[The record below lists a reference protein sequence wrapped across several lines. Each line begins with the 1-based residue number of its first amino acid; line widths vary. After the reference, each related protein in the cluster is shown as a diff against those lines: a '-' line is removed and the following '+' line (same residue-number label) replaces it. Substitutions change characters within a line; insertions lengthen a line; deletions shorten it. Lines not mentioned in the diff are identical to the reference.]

1 MAHLEEINKNHERF
15 KKTNEAIDKLRIAA
29 HNAVIQFKAATKALE
44 ELSFIAE
51 SLGYKIDKNDGSLN
65 LFQDR

>member
-1 MAHLEEINKNHERF
+1 MTDLEKINENHERF
-15 KKTNEAIDKLRIAA
+15 KKTNEAIEKLRIAA
-29 HNAVIQFKAATKALE
+29 QNAVIQFKAATKSME

-65 LFQDR
+65 AL